1 METFK
6 IQKSALIKRISAIED
21 KEILESLIT
30 ILDHYQADKS
40 IHTTT
45 DLEKKA
51 IAKGMQE
58 IREGNCLSQEEID
71 IRDLKWLREK

>member
-30 ILDHYQADKS
+30 ILDHYQADFTILQPS
-40 IHTTT
+40 
-45 DLEKKA
+45 EKL
-51 IAKGMQE
+51 GS
-58 IREGNCLSQEEID
+58 GTLN
-71 IRDLKWLREK
+71 